1 MDKDTKMFHA
11 EEYDLLIVGTGFCG
25 SVIANLAAADGKRVL
40 MLEKRPHIAGNMYDY
55 IDANGLLVQKYGPH
69 VFHTDNEEVARF
81 LLGLDEWREFEF
93 TYAVE
98 IDGETLRAPFGFV
111 TIDRLFEPDEAQELK
126 DRLLRSYPD
135 QDGVMILDL
144 MENADPLIAQFG
156 QLLYE
161 KNYLPY
167 ALKQWQLPP
176 EELSTEII
184 GRMPV
189 RLSDI
194 EPYFQDAYQ
203 MLPQDG
209 FTALFEK
216 MLDSPNIDVYVDVDA
231 LDHLALDEENQAIL
245 LDGAPLEVP
254 LVYTGPL
261 ENLLMGKAGVLPYR
275 SLRIDFER
283 FDVPSYHGCASVT
296 YPATHGYLRTTDY
309 SKFNEG
315 DVQAGTTVT
324 FEYPTPYDVNS
335 EFGSEPY
342 YPILTEDSMQTNEEL
357 QAMAAHYPML
367 IPCGRLAD
375 FHYYN
380 MDKAIERAFEVYA
393 QLEELYWD

>member
-1 MDKDTKMFHA
+1 MFRPD
-11 EEYDLLIVGTGFCG
+11 EYDLVIVGTGFCG
-25 SVIANLAAADGKRVL
+25 SVIANLAAADGKKVL

-55 IDANGLLVQKYGPH
+55 VDENGLLVQKYGPH
-69 VFHTDNEEVARF
+69 VFHTNNEEVARY
-81 LLGLDEWREFEF
+81 LLGLDEWRDFEF

-98 IDGETLRAPFGFV
+98 IDGEILRAPFGFV
-111 TIDRLFEPDEAQELK
+111 TIDRLFDPDEARDLK

-144 MENADPLIAQFG
+144 MENEDPSIARFG
-156 QLLYE
+156 QLFYE

-194 EPYFQDAYQ
+194 EPYFQDAFQ

-209 FTALFEK
+209 FTVLFEK
-216 MLDSPNIDVYVDVDA
+216 MLDSPNIDVHVGVDA
-231 LDHLALDEENQAIL
+231 LDHLSLDEEGQAIL
-245 LDGAPLEVP
+245 LDGTPLEIP

-261 ENLLMGKAGVLPYR
+261 ENLLLGRSGVLPYR

-283 FDVPSYHGCASVT
+283 FDEPSFHEYASVT
-296 YPATHGYLRTTDY
+296 YPATHDYLRSTDY
-309 SKFNEG
+309 GKFNEG
-315 DVQAGTTVT
+315 GHEKGTTVT
-324 FEYPTPYDVNS
+324 FEYPTPYDVSS

-342 YPILTEDSMQTNEEL
+342 YPILTDESVRANEEL
-357 QAMAAHYPML
+357 QAMATHYPML
-367 IPCGRLAD
+367 VPCGRLAD

-380 MDKAIERAFEVYA
+380 MDKAIERAFEVYDA
-393 QLEELYWD
+393 LKDTYWCR